1 MCVQVGNSPTWLPL
15 HHFLQ
20 LLQKCNA
27 LGTQLLHLSDL
38 TEMNPDSKFNVLN
51 AIDGPFS
58 NYTDLEQTSLSSA
71 PFRVKYAEYG
81 TELHKYI

>member
-1 MCVQVGNSPTWLPL
+1 MTALASFPSTAP
-15 HHFLQ
+15 
-20 LLQKCNA
+20 KCNA

-38 TEMNPDSKFNVLN
+38 TEMNPDSRFNVLN
-51 AIDGPFS
+51 AIDGPIS

-71 PFRVKYAEYG
+71 PFCVEYAEYG